1 MVMGAIRKRAALLSA
16 ISALAV
22 IAAYPA
28 AAKDVT
34 VHLTAKEVNLPIDNK
49 GTMQASWTYEG
60 QVPGPVLRVT
70 EGDRITVVLTNDAQN
85 KNSHSIDL
93 HAARVDV
100 LKEFEPIK
108 PGETK
113 TFSFVANYPGAFYY
127 HCGADPM
134 YQHIARGMFGVI
146 LVEPKDPEALPK
158 ADREY
163 VLVQS
168 EVYPNPDDTHSI
180 MKNQWSNVVFNGVAF
195 KYDPVHDQAATKMLV
210 AKPGERVRVYFIN
223 AGPNEF
229 SSFHPIAGIWDAVYP
244 SGNPKNRQT
253 GLQSFFVGPGDGA
266 TFDLVSPGPGA
277 NVIVDHAMPHAHTGA
292 MAVIMFSDDADPE
305 MGRGDN
311 ILVR

>member
-1 MVMGAIRKRAALLSA
+1 MRKSILYAA
-16 ISALAV
+16 SALMAFVAQPAV
-22 IAAYPA
+22 
-28 AAKDVT
+28 AKEVEL
-34 VHLTAKEVNLPIDNK
+34 HLTAKEVSLPIDNK
-49 GTMQASWTYEG
+49 GTMQLSWTYEG

-70 EGDRITVVLTNDAQN
+70 EGDTVTFTLTNDAAN

-100 LKEFEPIK
+100 IEDFESIK

-113 TFSFVANYPGAFYY
+113 TFKFVATHPGAFYY

-146 LVEPKDPEALPK
+146 LVDPKDPDALPK

-163 VLVQS
+163 ILVQS
-168 EVYPNPDDTHSI
+168 EVYANPDDLDSI
-180 MKNQWSNVVFNGVAF
+180 MKSDWKHVVFNGVAF
-195 KYDPVHDQAATKMLV
+195 KYDPVHDPASTKMLV

-229 SSFHPIAGIWDAVYP
+229 SSFHPIAGMWDAVYL
-244 SGNPKNRQT
+244 SGNPKNKKV
-253 GLQSFFVGPGDGA
+253 GMQSMVVGPGDGA
-266 TFDLVSPGPGA
+266 TFDLISPVPGA
-277 NVIVDHAMPHAHTGA
+277 NVIVDHAMSHSHTGA

-305 MGRGDN
+305 MGRGDL
-311 ILVR
+311 ILVP

>member
-1 MVMGAIRKRAALLSA
+1 MGASSFRRAASITA
-16 ISALAV
+16 SVLAV
-22 IAAYPA
+22 MAAFPA
-28 AAKDVT
+28 LAKDVNL
-34 VHLTAKEVNLPIDNK
+34 HLTAKEVNLPIDNK

-60 QVPGPVLRVT
+60 QTPGPLLRIT
-70 EGDRITVVLTNDAQN
+70 EGDRVNITLTNDPNN

-100 LKEFEPIK
+100 VKDFESIK

-113 TFSFVANYPGAFYY
+113 TFSFIANYPGAFYY

-134 YQHIARGMFGVI
+134 YQHIARGMFGMI
-146 LVEPKDPEALPK
+146 LVDPKDAKALPK

-168 EVYPNPDDTHSI
+168 EVYNNPDDTHSI
-180 MKNQWSNVVFNGVAF
+180 MKSDWKHVVFNGVAF
-195 KYDPVHDQAATKMLV
+195 KYDPVHDAAATKMLV
-210 AKPGERVRVYFIN
+210 AKPGERVRVYFVN

-244 SGNPKNRQT
+244 SGNPKNKQS
-253 GLQSFFVGPGDGA
+253 GLQSFVVGPGDGA
-266 TFDLVSPGPGA
+266 TFDLISPVAGA

-292 MAVIMFSDDADPE
+292 MAVIMFSDDADPA
-305 MGRGDN
+305 MGRGEN